1 MLALIIAATLG
12 GGCGVQS
19 GYGFAGYGYQPTY
32 GYARTYVSY
41 GVTPTYAAPVQAYQA
56 PQVDYKAVV
65 GEYLREEYR
74 QKAEQEQAARLARIE
89 ALLAQPRPQAP
100 VQQFQAPPPQQY
112 QPVQVPSKASPQA
125 PSFSTPQ
132 YPPPVF
138 QQPPSPDKNSPSAF
152 GGVQPPP
159 LSRPP
164 SAGGDVAAVTQILAN
179 RCAGCHQAPAS
190 RGRGIVLL
198 DPNGNL
204 APMSPALMLAI
215 QEDIKTGKMPQGGP
229 QLPDNEL
236 AEVSGW
242 VGDHSAEVA
251 AFLAQGLGR

>member
-1 MLALIIAATLG
+1 MLALIMAATLG
-12 GGCGVQS
+12 GGCAVQ
-19 GYGFAGYGYQPTY
+19 AGYGYQPAY

-41 GVTPTYAAPVQAYQA
+41 GYTPAYSTYQAPVQAYQA

-89 ALLAQPRPQAP
+89 ALLAQPRVQAP
-100 VQQFQAPPPQQY
+100 VQQFQAPPPQY
-112 QPVQVPSKASPQA
+112 QPVQVPSKASPQS

-138 QQPPSPDKNSPSAF
+138 QQPPSPEKNSPSAF
-152 GGVQPPP
+152 GGAQPPP
-159 LSRPP
+159 LARPP
-164 SAGGDVAAVTQILAN
+164 SAGGDITAVSQILAN
-179 RCAGCHQAPAS
+179 RCAACHQAPAS
-190 RGRGIVLL
+190 RGAGIVLL

-215 QEDIKTGKMPQGGP
+215 QEDIKTGKMPKGGP